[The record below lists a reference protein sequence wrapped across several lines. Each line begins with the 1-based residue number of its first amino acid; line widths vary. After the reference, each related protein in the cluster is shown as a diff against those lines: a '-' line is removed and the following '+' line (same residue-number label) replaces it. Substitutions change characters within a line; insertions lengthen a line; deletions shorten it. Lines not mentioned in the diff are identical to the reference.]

1 METKLKLEYIADDG
15 YVKLIDTESK
25 KVIATTIKYGKCLFL
40 TELFENNEFN
50 LKVSEIEGILFKA
63 EMVYFW
69 DTDKMKIIREIKMQA
84 RCLTNVKQANNW
96 ADKVIAR
103 LHYEFPY

>member
-15 YVKLIDTESK
+15 YVELIDTESK
-25 KVIATTIKYGKCLFL
+25 KTIATTIKYGKCLFL
-40 TELFENNEFN
+40 TELFENNEFKN
-50 LKVSEIEGILFKA
+50 KVEEIEGILFKA

-69 DTDKMKIIREIKMQA
+69 DTDKIKIIREIKMQA
-84 RCLTNVKQANNW
+84 RCLTDTRQANNW
-96 ADKVIAR
+96 ADKVLAR